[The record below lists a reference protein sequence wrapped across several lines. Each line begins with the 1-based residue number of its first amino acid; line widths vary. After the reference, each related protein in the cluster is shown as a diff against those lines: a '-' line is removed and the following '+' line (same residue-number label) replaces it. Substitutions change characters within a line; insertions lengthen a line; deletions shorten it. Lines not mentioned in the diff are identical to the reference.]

1 VIHLGKSLL
10 PDDLRSAYQVEE
22 WRFPAWS
29 KTLMEVLH
37 EFKLRKN
44 DIASKWWDQISDIG
58 RTEEHQH
65 RRTKATDY
73 SRMNYE
79 ELRKIADNDPV
90 ADSMSSEEYESLSI
104 ELWRKFSLEKGLR

>member
-1 VIHLGKSLL
+1 MGKSLL
-10 PDDLRSAYQVEE
+10 PDDVRGAYQVEE

-37 EFKLRKN
+37 EFKLRKK
-44 DIASKWWDQISDIG
+44 DIATKWRDQISDIG

-65 RRTKATDY
+65 RGTKATDY

-79 ELRKIADNDPV
+79 ELRTIADNDSI
-90 ADSMSSEEYESLSI
+90 AGRMSDEEYESLSVAM
-104 ELWRKFSLEKGLR
+104 WRKFSVERLTT

>member
-1 VIHLGKSLL
+1 LGKSLL
-10 PDDLRSAYQVEE
+10 PDDVRSALQVEE
-22 WRFPAWS
+22 WHFPARS

-37 EFKLRKN
+37 EFRLRKF
-44 DIASKWWDQISDIG
+44 DIARKWLGQTSDLG
-58 RTEEHQH
+58 RAEEHQQ
-65 RRTKATDY
+65 RGIQATDY

-90 ADSMSSEEYESLSI
+90 ANSMSNEEYESLSV